1 VPPGIR
7 LVFQVEG
14 QSRLEGVV
22 RMLEDFHRTN
32 LLHKVRQFSI
42 LKKKGSRNE
51 LDLKM
56 TVEALLVDGAQVRD
70 ALTPDSVAVQPQ
82 VLAQPGRRYGDLGGR
97 NVFFGTAASL
107 TENRVQVL
115 RHVRLTTLFYNGRRW
130 EAYLYDQGKGG
141 DERMLT
147 ATTVT
152 DFTVTDRYN
161 VLVLA
166 GTVVHLDG
174 SQMIFRSDGKYY
186 RMRCGDF
193 LYPAVDHPLPPE
205 EVQSLGRAA
214 ARP

>member
-7 LVFQVEG
+7 FVFQVEG
-14 QSRLEGVV
+14 QARLEGVV
-22 RMLEDFHRTN
+22 RTLEDFHRTN

-51 LDLKM
+51 LDMKM
-56 TVEALLVDGAQVRD
+56 TVEALLVEGAQVRD
-70 ALTPDSVAVQPQ
+70 PLTPDSVAVQPL
-82 VLAQPGRRYGDLGGR
+82 VLALPARRYADLGERDIFYGIS
-97 NVFFGTAASL
+97 SL
-107 TENRVQVL
+107 PAENRVQVL
-115 RHVRLTTLFYNGRRW
+115 RHVRLTTLSYNGRRW

-141 DERMLT
+141 DEKMLT

-152 DFTVTDRYN
+152 DFTVTDKYD
-161 VLVLA
+161 VQVLA

-186 RMRCGDF
+186 RLRCGDF
-193 LYPAVDHPLPPE
+193 LYPAIDNPLPPE
-205 EVQSLGRAA
+205 EVRSLGLIA